1 MNARTL
7 DPAHHLIEKEPYY
20 ESVGDEIQL
29 FEAAYRQQ
37 IPVLLKGPTGC
48 GKTRF
53 MEHMAWRLKRPLI
66 TVSCHDDLTASDL
79 VGRYLVKGG
88 ETVWV
93 DGPLTRAVRCGGIC
107 YLDEIVEARKD
118 TMVVIHPL
126 ADDRRTLPM
135 EKLGQM
141 VEAPPE
147 FCLAI
152 SYNPGYQSVLKDL
165 KQSTRQRFV
174 ALEFDYPSAAL
185 ERRIVATESGVSDA
199 IADSLVRFAQMTRN
213 LKGSGL
219 EEGASTRL
227 LVHAGKLI
235 ADGISPVT
243 ACKSAVAQ
251 AVTDD
256 ADMLKRSRSCPPP
269 SSDGH
274 SRDRSE
280 MEASLHVWL
289 ETEFTYFKVEQLAAE
304 LEVLTRDE
312 QDFILGWIRRIA
324 STHITLAWQFGRR
337 APALLPRMERRLLEA
352 WAVHTCDVFDRTG
365 LQTALRV
372 MEEVDTFDET
382 QRQKRCGRRA
392 VRGRRAGA
400 G

>member
-7 DPAHHLIEKEPYY
+7 DPAQHLIEKEPYY
-20 ESVGDEIQL
+20 EAVGDEIQL

-53 MEHMAWRLKRPLI
+53 MEYMAWRLKRPLI

-135 EKLGQM
+135 EKLGQL

-174 ALEFDYPSAAL
+174 ALEFDYPTPEL
-185 ERRIVATESGVSDA
+185 ERIIVANESGVDA
-199 IADSLVRFAQMTRN
+199 ALAEKLVKFAQMTRN

-219 EEGASTRL
+219 DEGASTRL

-235 ADGISPVT
+235 ASGVEPVA
-243 ACKSAVAQ
+243 ACRSAIGQ
-251 AVTDD
+251 ALTDD
-256 ADMLKRSRSCPPP
+256 A
-269 SSDGH
+269 
-274 SRDRSE
+274 E
-280 MEASLHVWL
+280 M
-289 ETEFTYFKVEQLAAE
+289 LAAVRE
-304 LEVLTRDE
+304 LSSSL
-312 QDFILGWIRRIA
+312 F
-324 STHITLAWQFGRR
+324 
-337 APALLPRMERRLLEA
+337 
-352 WAVHTCDVFDRTG
+352 
-365 LQTALRV
+365 
-372 MEEVDTFDET
+372 
-382 QRQKRCGRRA
+382 
-392 VRGRRAGA
+392 
-400 G
+400 